1 MASAAGIEMQE
12 LRKGG
17 DPDRTSSTTT
27 VDEEEGLVSSA
38 VHMNDEEYAT
48 PTDPCRC
55 FCCFGF
61 RKIGQS
67 YVVRERAPFIL
78 VGPHWIGVL
87 VTLSLIVV
95 STVLFIGQQ
104 CRGLDAWYT
113 CLSVFMCIA
122 TTYFL
127 FKTTC
132 TDPGIVPRGTLHT
145 DPALISRCSYCGVD
159 LRPLSTT
166 RMIQLRTIDIC
177 DVHQSRHTEHCDDCG
192 VCIEKYDHHCP
203 WMGKCIGKANMKWF
217 QLFNLAWV
225 LYLVFVL
232 VVTMQNAS
240 AHADLLVKAGNH
252 FINHVQGSSR

>member
-145 DPALISRCSYCGVD
+145 DPALISRCSYC
-159 LRPLSTT
+159 
-166 RMIQLRTIDIC
+166 DIC